1 MFKEALAK
9 YGLLVLGLIFTIGS
23 AIVHDK
29 VQNIKINEAIK
40 EMNDAS
46 KN

>member
-23 AIVHDK
+23 AIVNDK
-29 VQNIKINEAIK
+29 VQDIKINEAIK
-40 EMNDAS
+40 EVNDAS